1 MSVSDR
7 IREVLEQHPFIVGE
21 GWYAGEII
29 CNTCHLCTDPSRH
42 LHKFLAAALDP
53 DYKPTDVSLP
63 PLRAPGQ
70 KESTIGWED

>member
-29 CNTCHLCTDPSRH
+29 CNTCHLCTDPSQH
-42 LHKFLAAALDP
+42 LRKFLAEALDP
-53 DYKPTDVSLP
+53 DYVEPQPVSSP
-63 PLRAPGQ
+63 VRAPGQ